1 MESTGQFRGQP
12 IRGLEAADLRVNGQV
27 PSSIAGV
34 ASGPWQIEF
43 PPADDGLVTIAWVA
57 DHGVTDLAAEP
68 NRLAAEGWHY
78 NVDAKH
84 NFGQVVINEFLA
96 ANRDGLKDEWTR
108 KQN

>member
-1 MESTGQFRGQP
+1 M
-12 IRGLEAADLRVNGQV
+12 NGQV

-68 NRLAAEGWHY
+68 NRL
-78 NVDAKH
+78 
-84 NFGQVVINEFLA
+84 GQGGGITTSTPSKLWAGGDQRVS
-96 ANRDGLKDEWTR
+96 RGQPDGLKDEEGEAGDWIERATR
-108 KQN
+108 GAPP